1 MRLCR
6 SSQADMNGLTY
17 SAASRSRLVWRS
29 CSCDSA
35 HVQTAHS
42 PIATEM
48 SHCMGSSP
56 SHSSRF
62 GSFSRS
68 GSRRFSVASPGA
80 SEIMNASYY
89 RWGPDNPSPSGNSAD
104 RPLTCPSARLAG
116 LEQLEESPRGVGPGE
131 ARHVP
136 RRSRAE
142 LGEASAILIRPLELL
157 HDLLEIGIGPDLGRL
172 VGLAHG

>member
-56 SHSSRF
+56 PHSSRC

-89 RWGPDNPSPSGNSAD
+89 RWGPDILRHGAIRWLLPPPVRERLPGAD
-104 RPLTCPSARLAG
+104 RRDKVLAHEPPRPHRCELRAAVPPGVSPALRLD
-116 LEQLEESPRGVGPGE
+116 LSRPG
-131 ARHVP
+131 RDGP
-136 RRSRAE
+136 RRA
-142 LGEASAILIRPLELL
+142 A
-157 HDLLEIGIGPDLGRL
+157 HRL
-172 VGLAHG
+172 S